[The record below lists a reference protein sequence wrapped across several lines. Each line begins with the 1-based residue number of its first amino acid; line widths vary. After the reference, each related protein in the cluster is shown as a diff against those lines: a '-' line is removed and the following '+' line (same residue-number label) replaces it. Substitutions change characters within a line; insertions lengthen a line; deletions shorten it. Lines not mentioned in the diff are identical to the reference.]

1 MEEIESDQI
10 NNMFQ
15 IESDQT
21 NNMFSLLMN
30 VSGPPWASN

>member
-30 VSGPPWASN
+30 VSGPP